1 MKAATSNSWRSSM
14 SQLTFQLD
22 ENSEKAIEELKDFF
36 GTRSSAAAVRSA
48 LALARAVVPASQNR
62 TVIIRDQNR
71 NEDLRILMAG

>member
-1 MKAATSNSWRSSM
+1 M